1 MDCSLSQIEVDAL
14 LAMEKCR
21 VDDTNYTFPELG
33 GSLKIPLKSK
43 DEREEFL
50 LDVSRG
56 RIALKKHTFQ
66 IRTRLTCVLARV
78 DIAGAP
84 HRNPDGEEIACPH
97 IHIHRHG
104 ADDKWAIPLPSEIFA
119 NPENAM
125 QVLEDFMDF
134 CNISEKPII
143 LRDLLHEF
151 QK

>member
-1 MDCSLSQIEVDAL
+1 MDCGLSQSEVDAL

-21 VDDTNYTFPELG
+21 VDDTNHTFPGLG

-43 DEREEFL
+43 DQREEFL
-50 LDVSRG
+50 LDINRG

-66 IRTRLTCVLARV
+66 VRARQICVLARV

-97 IHIHRHG
+97 IHIHRPG
-104 ADDKWAIPLPSEIFA
+104 ADDKWAIPLPPEIFA
-119 NPENAM
+119 NPENVM

-143 LRDLLHEF
+143 QGTCLHEF